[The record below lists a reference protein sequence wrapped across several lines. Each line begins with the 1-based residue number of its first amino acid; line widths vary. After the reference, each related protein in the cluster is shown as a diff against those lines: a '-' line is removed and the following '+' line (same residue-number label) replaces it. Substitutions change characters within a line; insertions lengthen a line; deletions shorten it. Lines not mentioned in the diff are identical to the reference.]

1 MSENLLRSLSE
12 ETNFE
17 MQKDARQLDSAER
30 KDDGYRHDLLA
41 EDFTGKATN
50 IYEAII
56 IMSQRARQIGQK
68 QAQVIEKFM
77 SSKSRSEEGE
87 GDIPEIFVSE
97 DDDDEER
104 VRLPRFEKPTVVAL
118 NEMYNDQLN
127 WNNKDE

>member
-17 MQKDARQLDSAER
+17 MQKDAKSPELNESKVE
-30 KDDGYRHDLLA
+30 GYRRDLLA
-41 EDFTGKATN
+41 EDFNGKSSN

-77 SSKSRSEEGE
+77 ASKSRSEEGE
-87 GDIPEIFVSE
+87 GDIPDIFIAE

-104 VRLPRFEKPTVVAL
+104 VRLPRFEKPTVVAM
-118 NEMYNDQLN
+118 NEMYRDMLTWENQN
-127 WNNKDE
+127 E